1 MRCTNT
7 KVCHACVLT
16 VLFFLEYIYIYIYI
30 LLKFSYTLGIS
41 LSLGYSKNF
50 PVRLISYTAY
60 PLRGSH
66 SPGAIGFGG

>member
-16 VLFFLEYIYIYIYI
+16 VLFFLEYIYIL
-30 LLKFSYTLGIS
+30 LLKFSYTLGMS
-41 LSLGYSKNF
+41 LSLGYSLLCKNF